1 MTWHYLNQTQIV
13 TTVPSGMIGFVY
25 LIHDLPNDMLYVGK
39 KLAITTKKMPPLKGK
54 KNKRLSRIQ
63 TDWQDYYGSSQR
75 LNDMINAFGQ
85 DQFTRTILHWCPNK
99 NTMSYLEAREQFDRN
114 VLHDARYYNGIIHC
128 RVSAR
133 GLDGKV

>member
-1 MTWHYLNQTQIV
+1 MNWIYQGQPVL
-13 TTVPSGMIGFVY
+13 TVPPHAVGFVY

-54 KNKRLSRIQ
+54 KNKRHKLVD
-63 TDWQDYYGSSQR
+63 TDWQDYWGSSVR
-75 LNDMINAFGQ
+75 LTDMIAAFGQ
-85 DQFTRTILHWCPNK
+85 DQFTRTILHWCANK

-114 VLHDARYYNGIIHC
+114 VLQDARYYNGIIHC